1 MPLKIVSLCPSNTE
15 LLAYLGR
22 LDDVAAVDDSSDWPP
37 EVKQL
42 PNVGPDLHI
51 DMDRVEALKPDL
63 VVASLSVPG
72 MERNVEE
79 LKRRGLPHL
88 VLASNSLEDIAN
100 DLLQLGEALGE
111 TKKAADLVR
120 RYRAFLSEYRER
132 AATVAEPA
140 RLYWEW
146 WPRPIFTPGGA
157 NWLSELSELAGGHNV
172 FADLPEASVQTEW
185 EDVVARNPSHVLLVW
200 VGVQTK
206 NMNANAVIARPHA
219 DKTEAVRAGRI
230 HVLEEALYCRPSPRL
245 LVGLK
250 NCRRFCIRRCFL
262 PLTTAIRS
270 LAADGREPS
279 FNFSIPNIAAGTLAS
294 FHPRSTASILP
305 PTACRPLFG

>member
-1 MPLKIVSLCPSNTE
+1 MRIVSFCPSNTE

-22 LDDVAAVDDSSDWPP
+22 LDDVVAVDDSSDWPP
-37 EVKQL
+37 EVKRL
-42 PNVGPDLHI
+42 PKVGPDLRI
-51 DMDRVEALKPDL
+51 DMDQVEALKPDL

-88 VLASNSLEDIAN
+88 VLAPHSLDDIAN

-111 TKKAADLVR
+111 TKKAAELVR
-120 RYRAFLSEYRER
+120 RYHDVLDWHRER
-132 AATVAEPA
+132 AASAEPA

-157 NWLSELSELAGGHNV
+157 NWLSELSELAGGRNIFSDV
-172 FADLPEASVQTEW
+172 PQASVQTEW
-185 EDVVARNPSHVLLVW
+185 DDVLARNPSHILLVW

-206 NMNANAVIARPHA
+206 KMSPKAVTARPHA
-219 DKTEAVRAGRI
+219 QQAEAVRTGNI
-230 HVLEEALYCRPSPRL
+230 HILEESLYCRPSPRL

-250 NCRRFCIRRCFL
+250 KL
-262 PLTTAIRS
+262 APLLHPA
-270 LAADGREPS
+270 LFPPADDS
-279 FNFSIPNIAAGTLAS
+279 D
-294 FHPRSTASILP
+294 
-305 PTACRPLFG
+305 PLLCG

>member
-1 MPLKIVSLCPSNTE
+1 MRIVSLCPSNTE

-22 LDDVAAVDDSSDWPP
+22 LGDVVAVDDSSDWPP

-51 DMDRVEALKPDL
+51 DMDRVESLKPDL

-88 VLASNSLEDIAN
+88 VLAPNSLEDIAN

-157 NWLSELSELAGGHNV
+157 NWLSELSELAGGRNV

-219 DKTEAVRAGRI
+219 DKTEAVRTGRI

-250 NCRRFCIRRCFL
+250 KL
-262 PLTTAIRS
+262 APLLHPA
-270 LAADGREPS
+270 LFPPADDSDPLLGR
-279 FNFSIPNIAAGTLAS
+279 
-294 FHPRSTASILP
+294 
-305 PTACRPLFG
+305 

>member
-1 MPLKIVSLCPSNTE
+1 MDNHTPMQKGPMPLKIVSLCPSNTE

-111 TKKAADLVR
+111 TKKR
-120 RYRAFLSEYRER
+120 PTSS
-132 AATVAEPA
+132 AATAHFSANTASGPQRWRS
-140 RLYWEW
+140 RLAS
-146 WPRPIFTPGGA
+146 IGNGGRGRF
-157 NWLSELSELAGGHNV
+157 S
-172 FADLPEASVQTEW
+172 
-185 EDVVARNPSHVLLVW
+185 R
-200 VGVQTK
+200 
-206 NMNANAVIARPHA
+206 
-219 DKTEAVRAGRI
+219 RAGQT
-230 HVLEEALYCRPSPRL
+230 
-245 LVGLK
+245 G
-250 NCRRFCIRRCFL
+250 
-262 PLTTAIRS
+262 
-270 LAADGREPS
+270 
-279 FNFSIPNIAAGTLAS
+279 
-294 FHPRSTASILP
+294 
-305 PTACRPLFG
+305 